1 MKFSFK
7 YGSAVAVLPTSVCAL
22 AKDATKFQ
30 LEILLFAASDT
41 ALLSDTDALAKSA
54 GASVDEAREAILYWE
69 KAGVLESVGAETK
82 AEAESET
89 GKEKQ
94 IRTEQADKPAR
105 VKIPDALPA
114 YTSEE
119 LGNILERREE
129 YKQLVDDC
137 QKAFGKIFNPAEVN
151 IVIGLADYLSLPT
164 DYIHLLFAHCGSR
177 EHKSVRSAE
186 KLALKLFDE
195 GITDTEVLAEY
206 LKKAEE
212 VRKIESDIRRIFGL
226 GARTLTGKE
235 KTIIAKWVSDYG
247 YGADIIERAYDVTIN
262 STSKPSIPYAGAVID
277 RWHADGIK
285 TVDDIEKD
293 AEAHKKKKKEEN
305 QGSFDTDEFFAAAL
319 RRGRKKLLESGG
331 DNGV

>member
-7 YGSAVAVLPTSVCAL
+7 YGSTVAVLPASVCAL
-22 AKDATKFQ
+22 AGDATKLQ

-41 ALLSDTDALAKSA
+41 ALLSDADALAKSA
-54 GASVDEAREAILYWE
+54 GVSADEAREALLYWE
-69 KAGVLESVGAETK
+69 KAGVLESVGAETE
-82 AEAESET
+82 AEAKAET

-195 GITDTEVLAEY
+195 GIADTDALAEY

-226 GARTLTGKE
+226 GTRPLTGKE

-247 YGADIIERAYDVTIN
+247 YGADIIERAYDVTVD
-262 STSKPSIPYAGAVID
+262 STGKPSIPYAGAVID

-285 TVDDIEKD
+285 TVGDIEKD

-305 QGSFDTDEFFAAAL
+305 QGSFDTDEFFEAAL

>member
-22 AKDATKFQ
+22 AKDATKLQ

-54 GASVDEAREAILYWE
+54 GASADEAREAILYWE

-305 QGSFDTDEFFAAAL
+305 QGSFDTDDFFEAAL
-319 RRGRKKLLESGG
+319 KRSIEKLGLGG

>member
-22 AKDATKFQ
+22 AKDATKLQ

-305 QGSFDTDEFFAAAL
+305 QGSFDTDDFFEAAL
-319 RRGRKKLLESGG
+319 KRSIEKLGLGG

>member
-22 AKDATKFQ
+22 AKDATKLQ

-41 ALLSDTDALAKSA
+41 ALLSDTDALAKST

-212 VRKIESDIRRIFGL
+212 VRKIESGIRRIFGL

-305 QGSFDTDEFFAAAL
+305 QGSFDTDDFFEAAL
-319 RRGRKKLLESGG
+319 KRSIEKLGLGG